1 MNPDE
6 RFEERLRELSKT
18 DPGHDPTAAWKVEIL
33 HRATAAATAP
43 RRIAPPRGLVLAW
56 GAAWAVIALLSWSQ
70 PEEED
75 TTPVANTP
83 GTPFTL
89 LFAYRSELLKQLD
102 LP

>member
-18 DPGHDPTAAWKVEIL
+18 DSGDDPTAAWKAEIL
-33 HRATAAATAP
+33 LRATAAATAP
-43 RRIAPPRGLVLAW
+43 RRIAPPRGLLLAW
-56 GAAWAVIALLSWSQ
+56 GTAWAAIALLSWSQ
-70 PEEED
+70 RDEED
-75 TTPVANTP
+75 TTPVAIAP
-83 GTPFTL
+83 ETPFTL